1 VEGATMWTYVALG
14 IAVLVF
20 VNVLIVVVLAI
31 TSRSTQD
38 D

>member
-1 VEGATMWTYVALG
+1 MWTYVALG

-20 VNVLIVVVLAI
+20 VNVLIVVVLAV

>member
-1 VEGATMWTYVALG
+1 MWTYVALG